1 LTSALEVNIIELPK
15 LIEAYSDNVSINKS
29 LAVWAKFILDP
40 NSLEESE
47 MNDNENIKEAKQ
59 KYDEILADEHEK
71 ELAELRLKYIM
82 DEQATELY
90 GYNRGLEDGEEKGKE
105 IGKIEGKLESKIEI
119 VKKMLLDNKDFEEI
133 MKYTDFTK
141 EEILKI
147 QNENN

>member
-1 LTSALEVNIIELPK
+1 MS
-15 LIEAYSDNVSINKS
+15 
-29 LAVWAKFILDP
+29 
-40 NSLEESE
+40 
-47 MNDNENIKEAKQ
+47 DNENIKEAKQ

-105 IGKIEGKLESKIEI
+105 IGKLEGKLESKIEI

-147 QNENN
+147 QNENT